1 MTMVRILRPYILAIS
16 GPWPSLFAH
25 MPRSSFVCNFTRMC
39 ESAAYRVVLSVAP
52 KERGQWALP
61 GTEQSSNQQPTAQ
74 ELAALRRDPL
84 PTTLQLRSP
93 EISVRPSPLSREL
106 SPGSS
111 TVASPNS
118 NALHRQ
124 AIHRNLRTNSL
135 TPSPLQPATSTP
147 SETGRES
154 GYDVNSA
161 IQTDT
166 SDDTLLPT
174 VRIEEDQQPSDGNEG
189 SNGGAGDA
197 GDEDQPMSNGDEG
210 SDVRR
215 AEDAGHEGQ
224 PPSDENEGS
233 NVRRAE
239 DAGHEGQPPSDE
251 NEGSNVRRAED
262 EGHEGQPPSDENVGS
277 DVVRA
282 KDAGHEGQPPSDGN
296 EGSDVLPAEDAG
308 HEDQPPL
315 DGNKGSNVERA
326 EDAGNVGEANTA
338 AGASKPAT
346 ADHQD
351 MPDEGPEEEASNDR
365 GKKKTPAAKR
375 ITRAANRKAAIPH
388 ESKEHNASEP
398 STSGNSACLLA

>member
-1 MTMVRILRPYILAIS
+1 
-16 GPWPSLFAH
+16 
-25 MPRSSFVCNFTRMC
+25 
-39 ESAAYRVVLSVAP
+39 
-52 KERGQWALP
+52 LP

-135 TPSPLQPATSTP
+135 TPSPLQLATSTP

-174 VRIEEDQQPSDGNEG
+174 VRIEEDQQPLDGNEG
-189 SNGGAGDA
+189 SNGGAGNA

-210 SDVRR
+210 SDVQR

-224 PPSDENEGS
+224 PLSDENG
-233 NVRRAE
+233 
-239 DAGHEGQPPSDE
+239 
-251 NEGSNVRRAED
+251 
-262 EGHEGQPPSDENVGS
+262 GS

-282 KDAGHEGQPPSDGN
+282 KDAGHEGQPPLDGN

-315 DGNKGSNVERA
+315 DGNKGSNVEHA

-338 AGASKPAT
+338 VGASKPAT

-351 MPDEGPEEEASNDR
+351 MPDKGLEEEASNDR

-375 ITRAANRKAAIPH
+375 ITRATNRKAAIPH